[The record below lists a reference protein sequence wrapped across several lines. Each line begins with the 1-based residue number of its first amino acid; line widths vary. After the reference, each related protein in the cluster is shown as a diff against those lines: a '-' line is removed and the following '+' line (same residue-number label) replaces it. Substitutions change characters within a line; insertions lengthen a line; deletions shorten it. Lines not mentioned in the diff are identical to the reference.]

1 MEHDP
6 HRMIP
11 IWFIIGINILVIGAI
26 IFVTGLVRW
35 NAPAD
40 GVEMT
45 WLHPD
50 VWWGAFMTVV
60 GLVYTI
66 KFRPKP
72 GQ

>member
-6 HRMIP
+6 QQMIP

-35 NAPAD
+35 NQPAPGIA
-40 GVEMT
+40 MT
-45 WLHPD
+45 RVHPD
-50 VWWGAFMTVV
+50 VWWGALMTII

-66 KFRPKP
+66 KFRP
-72 GQ
+72 GGRA